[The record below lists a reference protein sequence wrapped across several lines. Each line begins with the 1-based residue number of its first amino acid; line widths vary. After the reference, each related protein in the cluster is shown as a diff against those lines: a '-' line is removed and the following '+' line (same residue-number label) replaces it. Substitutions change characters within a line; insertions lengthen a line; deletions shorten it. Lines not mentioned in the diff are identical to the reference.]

1 MANGWAP
8 NNVEIVKTYSGVL
21 TNEPISKEFPIT
33 AGGSKN
39 MVIKVKASAVTAVG
53 TLTLKLQS
61 ALGNDWVDAKTTT
74 ISSAGSVYIRLNIEV
89 AGDQTFLPLLNK
101 GRIVLT
107 TTNAGDSLAL
117 TSVEILQE
125 L

>member
-1 MANGWAP
+1 MNGWAP

>member
-1 MANGWAP
+1 MNGWAP

-74 ISSAGSVYIRLNIEV
+74 ISSAGSVYIKLNVEV